1 MSLEMVRIT
10 KRLGVLWTLGLAFA
24 QSNLPPDV
32 PKDHWA
38 REAVEYLVGRGYIV
52 GYPDGAFRGD
62 SPLTRYQLALALYR
76 LLSTAPQVLLDDE
89 ALNRLRPLVREL
101 VREMREVEEV
111 DTGKGGDAGRGDE
124 DGEALKGQI
133 QALSSKLDD
142 LSEKL
147 GQLYQ
152 AQQAQGGGG
161 DAGLDLAD
169 LLLQVAVLKDRLD
182 LLESGEL
189 PPKLS
194 AKLFA
199 SIKEVYELRLT
210 NIEARVQSLER
221 RIADLEA
228 KREAD
233 RKDLESAIAG
243 LREKTSADKK
253 DLSEAIER
261 VRAERQ
267 ETYIR
272 SDILYRAGVDPSAPG
287 AQSGLYIATGV
298 GIYDPKKG
306 EGYEAFGGRSP
317 DQTLIGA
324 GYLRGGASEGLYG
337 QAVYGPSGAFGLSI
351 QGWSASEEGRLKGAL
366 SFRNGLMPLYL
377 IPGYT
382 GFMGEAKGALAG
394 ADYGLKL
401 FAVIT
406 AEGTSYEEVVTSKAD
421 PCAKTAYGGVG
432 NLSIPFASFRVG
444 AKGSYQVESPFSP
457 SCVLGGFGGYTYEI
471 SVEHDPTSKEAIVPN
486 FGLSFYYGGHS
497 ANLGGIPFG
506 LAYWG
511 GKASYLADLGA
522 LKVMLG
528 LGYKSFTP
536 TAGQGALPPDLYYEL
551 YPASGQNYGGSL
563 VVKVGS
569 ETLSFQTEVDYSIA
583 VTSVSSSR
591 FFGVTPSLQ
600 GRGEG
605 DLFRL
610 AYRYG
615 LGTNWDPN
623 SPNPSF
629 GDGAYVLS
637 QLTGEGRFE
646 DWRFSVLYDLAKR
659 SGLFTLGYQVAW

>member
-1 MSLEMVRIT
+1 MSVEAVRMV

-38 REAVEYLVGRGYIV
+38 REAVEYLVSKGYIV
-52 GYPDGAFRGD
+52 GYPDGTFRGD
-62 SPLTRYQLALALYR
+62 SPVTRYQLALVLYR
-76 LLSTAPQVLLDDE
+76 LLSTTPQVLLDDE
-89 ALNRLRPLVREL
+89 ALSRLRPLVREL
-101 VREMREVEEV
+101 VQEMLKVEEA
-111 DTGKGGDAGRGDE
+111 DAGKGGE
-124 DGEALKGQI
+124 DVGALKGQI

-152 AQQAQGGGG
+152 AQQAQGEGG
-161 DAGLDLAD
+161 DAGLDVAD
-169 LLLQVAVLKDRLD
+169 LLLQVAMLKDRLD

-199 SIKEVYELRLT
+199 SIREVYELRLT
-210 NIEARVQSLER
+210 NLEARVQSLEK

-243 LREKTSADKK
+243 LREKANADKK
-253 DLSEAIER
+253 DLSQAIEQ

-272 SDILYRAGVDPSAPG
+272 SDVLYRVGRDPSAPG
-287 AQSGLYIATGV
+287 AQSGLHIATGV

-306 EGYEAFGGRSP
+306 EGYEAFGGRTP

-324 GYLRGGASEGLYG
+324 GYLRGSTSEGLYG

-351 QGWSASEEGRLKGAL
+351 QGWSASEEGYLKGTL
-366 SFRNGLMPLYL
+366 GFRNGLMPLYL

-406 AEGTSYEEVVTSKAD
+406 AEGTSYEEVATSRAD

-432 NLSIPFASFRVG
+432 NLSIPFSSFRVG

-457 SCVLGGFGGYTYEI
+457 SCTLGGFSGYTYEI

-486 FGLSFYYGGHS
+486 LGLSLYYGGHS

-522 LKVMLG
+522 LKLMLG

-536 TAGQGALPPDLYYEL
+536 TPGQAGLPPDLYYEL

-569 ETLSFQTEVDYSIA
+569 DTFSFQTEVDYSITE
-583 VTSVSSSR
+583 TSASSGR
-591 FFGVTPSLQ
+591 FFGIAPSLQ
-600 GRGEG
+600 GQGE
-605 DLFRL
+605 DYLFRL

-629 GDGAYVLS
+629 GSGAYVLS
-637 QLTGEGRFE
+637 QLTGEGRFK
-646 DWRFSVLYDLAKR
+646 DWRFSVLYDLANR

>member
-1 MSLEMVRIT
+1 MSVKGVKIV
-10 KRLGVLWTLGLAFA
+10 KWLGALWTFGLAFA
-24 QSNLPPDV
+24 QSNLPTDV
-32 PKDHWA
+32 PKGHWA
-38 REAVEYLVGRGYIV
+38 QEAVEYLVSRGYIV
-52 GYPDGAFRGD
+52 GYPDGTFRGD
-62 SPLTRYQLALALYR
+62 SPVTRYQLALVLYR
-76 LLSTAPQVLLDDE
+76 LLSTTPQVLLDEE
-89 ALNRLRPLVREL
+89 AMSRLRPLVREL
-101 VREMREVEEV
+101 VQEMRKVEESDV
-111 DTGKGGDAGRGDE
+111 ARGGE
-124 DGEALKGQI
+124 DVEALKGQI
-133 QALSSKLDD
+133 QTLSSKLDD

-152 AQQAQGGGG
+152 AQQRQGGEG
-161 DAGLDLAD
+161 DVGLELAD

-189 PPKLS
+189 PPRLS

-199 SIKEVYELRLT
+199 SIREVYELRL
-210 NIEARVQSLER
+210 NNLEARVQNLER

-243 LREKTSADKK
+243 LREKANADRK
-253 DLSEAIER
+253 DLSQAIEQ

-272 SDILYRAGVDPSAPG
+272 SDVLYRVGTDPNAPG

-306 EGYEAFGGRSP
+306 EGYEAFGGRTP

-324 GYLRGGASEGLYG
+324 GYLRGSMSEGLYG
-337 QAVYGPSGAFGLSI
+337 QAVYGPSGAFGLSV
-351 QGWSASEEGRLKGAL
+351 QGWSASEEGYLKGTL

-406 AEGTSYEEVVTSKAD
+406 AEGTSYKEVATSKAD

-432 NLSIPFASFRVG
+432 NLSIPFSSFRVG

-457 SCVLGGFGGYTYEI
+457 SCTLGDFSGYTYEI
-471 SVEHDPTSKEAIVPN
+471 SVEHDPTSEEAIVPN
-486 FGLSFYYGGHS
+486 LGLSLYSGGHS

-511 GKASYLADLGA
+511 GRASYLADLGA

-528 LGYKSFTP
+528 VGYKSFTP
-536 TAGQGALPPDLYYEL
+536 TPGQASLPPDLHYEL

-569 ETLSFQTEVDYSIA
+569 DALSFQTEVDYS
-583 VTSVSSSR
+583 VTETSASSGR
-591 FFGVTPSLQ
+591 FFGIAPSLQ
-600 GRGEG
+600 GQGEEY
-605 DLFRL
+605 LFRL

-615 LGTNWDPN
+615 LGTNWDPK

-629 GDGAYVLS
+629 GSGAYILS
-637 QLTGEGRFE
+637 QLMGEGRFK
-646 DWRFSVLYDLAKR
+646 DWRFSVVYDLANR
-659 SGLFTLGYQVAW
+659 SGLFVLGYQVAW

>member
-1 MSLEMVRIT
+1 MSVKVMGMA
-10 KRLGVLWTLGLAFA
+10 KGLGVLWTLSLAFA

-32 PKDHWA
+32 PKGHWA
-38 REAVEYLVGRGYIV
+38 QEAVEYLVSRGYIV
-52 GYPDGAFRGD
+52 GYPDGTFRGD
-62 SPLTRYQLALALYR
+62 SPVTRYQLALVLYR
-76 LLSTAPQVLLDDE
+76 LLSTTPQVLLDEE
-89 ALNRLRPLVREL
+89 ALSRLRPLVREL
-101 VREMREVEEV
+101 VREMRKVEESDAGMGGEEVE
-111 DTGKGGDAGRGDE
+111 
-124 DGEALKGQI
+124 ALRAQI
-133 QALSSKLDD
+133 RALSSKLDD

-147 GQLYQ
+147 GELYQ
-152 AQQAQGGGG
+152 AQGRGEGA
-161 DAGLDLAD
+161 DLDIAD
-169 LLLQVAVLKDRLD
+169 LLLQVAILKDRLD

-189 PPKLS
+189 PPRLS

-199 SIKEVYELRLT
+199 SIREVYELRLA
-210 NIEARVQSLER
+210 NLEARVQSLER

-228 KREAD
+228 RQEADRKALESAVAGLREKANAD
-233 RKDLESAIAG
+233 RKDLSQ
-243 LREKTSADKK
+243 
-253 DLSEAIER
+253 AIEQ

-272 SDILYRAGVDPSAPG
+272 SDLLYRAGTDPNTPG

-306 EGYEAFGGRSP
+306 EGYEAFGGRTPSE
-317 DQTLIGA
+317 TLIGA
-324 GYLRGGASEGLYG
+324 GYLRGNVSEGLYG
-337 QAVYGPSGAFGLSI
+337 QAVYGPSGAFGLSV
-351 QGWSASEEGRLKGAL
+351 QGWSVGEEGYLKGTL

-394 ADYGLKL
+394 ADLGLKL

-406 AEGTSYEEVVTSKAD
+406 AEGTSYGEVVTSKAD

-432 NLSIPFASFRVG
+432 NLSIPFSSFRVG

-457 SCVLGGFGGYTYEI
+457 SCALGDFSGYTYEL

-486 FGLSFYYGGHS
+486 LGLSLYYGGHS

-522 LKVMLG
+522 VKVMLG
-528 LGYKSFTP
+528 VGYKSFTP
-536 TAGQGALPPDLYYEL
+536 TPGHASLPPDLYYEL

-563 VVKVGS
+563 IVKVGDDGF
-569 ETLSFQTEVDYSIA
+569 SFQTEVDYS
-583 VTSVSSSR
+583 VTETSVSSGR
-591 FFGVTPSLQ
+591 FFGIAPSLQ

-605 DLFRL
+605 YLFRL

-615 LGTNWDPN
+615 LGANWDPM

-629 GDGAYVLS
+629 GSGAYVLS
-637 QLTGEGRFE
+637 QLTGEGRFRE
-646 DWRFSVLYDLAKR
+646 WRFSVLYDLVNR
-659 SGLFTLGYQVAW
+659 SGLFTLGYQLAW